1 MADPQ
6 KQKLRLGYPC
16 SWTYKIIGRNPDE
29 MQSAVHEIIRDRPC
43 RVFLSRQSETAKY
56 ICLNIE
62 LTVESESHRL
72 DLYEK
77 LKAHPAI
84 KMIL

>member
-1 MADPQ
+1 MTDPQ
-6 KQKLRLGYPC
+6 QQKLRLDYPC
-16 SWTYKIIGRNPDE
+16 SWIYKIIGVDQDM

-43 RVFLSRQSETAKY
+43 RVSLSRRSEAAQY
-56 ICLNIE
+56 VCLNVE

-72 DLYEK
+72 DLYQQ

-84 KMIL
+84 KVIL

>member
-1 MADPQ
+1 MTEPK
-6 KQKLRLGYPC
+6 KQKLRLDYPC
-16 SWTYKIIGRNPDE
+16 SWIYKIIGGNQDE
-29 MQSAVHEIIRDRPC
+29 MQSAIDETIRDRPC
-43 RVFLSRQSETAKY
+43 RVSLSRQSETAKY
-56 ICLNIE
+56 VCLNVE

-84 KMIL
+84 KVIL

>member
-6 KQKLRLGYPC
+6 KQKLRLDYPC
-16 SWTYKIIGRNPDE
+16 SWIYKIIGVDQDK

-43 RVFLSRQSETAKY
+43 RVSLSRQSENAKY
-56 ICLNIE
+56 VCLNIE

-72 DLYEK
+72 ILYEK

-84 KMIL
+84 DVIL